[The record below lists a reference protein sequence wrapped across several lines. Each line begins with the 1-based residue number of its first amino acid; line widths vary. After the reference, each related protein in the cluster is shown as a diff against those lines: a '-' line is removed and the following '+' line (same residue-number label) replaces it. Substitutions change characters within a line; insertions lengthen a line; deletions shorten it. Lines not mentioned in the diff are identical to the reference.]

1 MEGYK
6 QQNIDITD
14 FVLDPLSVVLLA
26 YLTKKRGYAYKRK
39 FLIPKSEKEL
49 FEQSL
54 NNYLRYPNNVNPIN
68 FWGMVPMQMDMTLGK
83 DYKEVLEYLNGWIE
97 ENCKVEY
104 VKERMAE
111 PNGSK
116 LKVVSLE
123 VLVDCLM
130 LSSHQYNMLI
140 TEDAAIY
147 SLLKGIPFAAIC
159 SETYLHY
166 YEGRS
171 IEVSEDL
178 LERNY
183 VVSIVDAEI
192 LFTEYDKSVKSDANR
207 YDTCK
212 KVMSEHPEF
221 WQVVLQF
228 ISMILNK
235 DLLLPQDIIEVKQ
248 ILVNLIRPLRDKR
261 KLLLQHFM
269 NNHLYEIKLQEQFSQ
284 LFNEAC
290 LQVDCQNGLI
300 K

>member
-6 QQNIDITD
+6 QQNIEITD

-54 NNYLRYPNNVNPIN
+54 NNYLRYHNNINPIN
-68 FWGMVPMQMDMTLGK
+68 FWGLISMSMDMSLGN
-83 DYKEVLEYLNGWIE
+83 DYKEILEYLNKWIA

-116 LKVVSLE
+116 LKATSLE

-130 LSSHQYNMLI
+130 LSNHPYNMLI
-140 TEDAAIY
+140 TEDAAIF
-147 SLLKGIPFAAIC
+147 SLLPGIRFPAIC
-159 SETYLHY
+159 SETYLRY
-166 YEGRS
+166 YEGRG
-171 IEVSEDL
+171 IEVSRAL
-178 LERNY
+178 LEWNF
-183 VVSIVDAEI
+183 VVSMLDAES
-192 LFTEYDKSVKSDANR
+192 LFVEYDKSVKGESNR

-212 KVMSEHPEF
+212 RVMREHPEL
-221 WQVVLQF
+221 WQVALQF

-235 DLLLPQDIIEVKQ
+235 DLLLPQDTVEVKQ
-248 ILVNLIRPLRDKR
+248 LLINLIRPLRDKR
-261 KLLLQHFM
+261 ELLLSYFR
-269 NNHLYEIKLQEQFSQ
+269 NNHLYELKLLEQFSQ

-290 LQVDCQNGLI
+290 LQVDSQNGLI